1 MSATSTEQSLVTI
14 EDVRAAAAVL
24 STVAVRTPL
33 LYDEVLS
40 AKLGI
45 DLWHKA
51 EQLQRGGSFKFR
63 GAFKMSTPPGAGK
76 QTL

>member
-1 MSATSTEQSLVTI
+1 VTATKTEQSLVTI
-14 EDVRAAAAVL
+14 EDIKTAASVL

-51 EQLQRGGSFKFR
+51 EQAAARRLVQVSRRVQFR
-63 GAFKMSTPPGAGK
+63 LESRCRR
-76 QTL
+76 